1 MSLTGTNFWVSSTF
15 NKMKVLESPTEDDDV
30 VRKQDISGGG
40 IVDFDDIVNKPTF
53 VNQISGTA
61 NEIEV
66 DASTGN
72 VTIGLPDNTTIMNL
86 IVTDRMKLYEPPTEG
101 DDVVRRHDVTDG
113 GLIEF
118 EHITNKPDFVNSVT
132 GTANE
137 IEVDASTG
145 DITIGLPDNT
155 TIKNLTVSDSLT
167 SNVEISSKAGFVGA
181 NTVSALRFMTHSVS
195 GESYLQAGTA
205 TNYVPNSGSGGTLY
219 VGKML
224 TSSNPT
230 VHFDTANRSLYVY
243 NDLNLNK
250 QTPNRVLTCDGSRNV
265 ATIEHTASN
274 TSNTLV
280 LRNSTGGTNFNSDVK
295 GYTSF
300 TLANNTS
307 GCRMIVSPSVS
318 GRSYISVGTASGGSL
333 TPSSS
338 GEILFTKIDDTS
350 SSLTINTGTKQI
362 TTFGNV
368 NLSTLTESKWLKLDA
383 SKNITTVDD
392 PSVVTAGGTYSAT
405 EADVNNL
412 TYEDLHLHY
421 RRVGNLC
428 FVGGEVTVSSAD
440 NTSYLVLTL
449 PVVDV
454 PQAGSDF
461 GILQGSIS
469 LFGGVQVGTIYAGA
483 SGGYLCAEIKFTA
496 TISSASSCLLN
507 FTFMI

>member
-72 VTIGLPDNTTIMNL
+72 V
-86 IVTDRMKLYEPPTEG
+86 
-101 DDVVRRHDVTDG
+101 
-113 GLIEF
+113 
-118 EHITNKPDFVNSVT
+118 
-132 GTANE
+132 
-137 IEVDASTG
+137 
-145 DITIGLPDNT
+145 TIGLPDNT

-230 VHFDTANRSLYVY
+230 VHFDTANRVLFVY

-250 QTPNRVLTCDGSRNV
+250 QTPNRVLTCNGSRNV

-300 TLANNTS
+300 SLGNNVS
-307 GCRMIVSPSVS
+307 GCKMIISPSVS
-318 GRSYISVGTASGGSL
+318 GRSYIQIGTASGGNL

-392 PSVVTAGGTYSAT
+392 PSIVSSGGTYTPT

-449 PVVDV
+449 PVTDIAS
-454 PQAGSDF
+454 AGSDF
-461 GILQGSIS
+461 GVLQGSIS
-469 LFGGVQVGTIYAGA
+469 LFQSTQVGTIYAGA

-496 TISSASSCLLN
+496 TISSSSSCLLN